1 MGKSAFWVDKS
12 TISMV
17 IVNSYVKLLCFFRG
31 QVYHQPDIL
40 TIINCILTII
50 NHIITIYY
58 PLLYC
63 ALLTLNLGWRL
74 GVPPGWLKDDGT
86 LWRND
91 MESDKN
97 SEVGRWVDV
106 DTFVSRSSQYVN
118 SCICLHIWYVY
129 IYIIFIICMYTYIYI
144 ILCICRF
151 WRSIYHEKKHG
162 SSPFFQARHQSVFL
176 DADPGSPTRR
186 LSRRGWDDFG
196 WGDGHQQHDLSRPA
210 LWQVCCTMATRHLWR
225 FLISRRL
232 WYLHFTL
239 ILIYTL

>member
-97 SEVGRWVDV
+97 SEVGRRVDV

-118 SCICLHIWYVY
+118 SCICLHIWYIY
-129 IYIIFIICMYTYIYI
+129 IYIIFIICMYTHTYIYYI
-144 ILCICRF
+144 M
-151 WRSIYHEKKHG
+151 H
-162 SSPFFQARHQSVFL
+162 
-176 DADPGSPTRR
+176 
-186 LSRRGWDDFG
+186 
-196 WGDGHQQHDLSRPA
+196 
-210 LWQVCCTMATRHLWR
+210 M
-225 FLISRRL
+225 
-232 WYLHFTL
+232 
-239 ILIYTL
+239 

>member
-97 SEVGRWVDV
+97 SEVGRPVDV

-118 SCICLHIWYVY
+118 SCICLHIWY
-129 IYIIFIICMYTYIYI
+129 IYILYLLYVCIHTYIYI

-151 WRSIYHEKKHG
+151 WRSIYHEKKTRILTFFSGETPIRLPWRRSGQPHP
-162 SSPFFQARHQSVFL
+162 SP
-176 DADPGSPTRR
+176 
-186 LSRRGWDDFG
+186 
-196 WGDGHQQHDLSRPA
+196 
-210 LWQVCCTMATRHLWR
+210 
-225 FLISRRL
+225 
-232 WYLHFTL
+232 
-239 ILIYTL
+239 